1 MHTLVKEA
9 AVEVNIEPEKAEQ
22 LYQNISEKLN

>member
-9 AVEVNIEPEKAEQ
+9 AVEVNIDPEKAEQ
-22 LYQNISEKLN
+22 LYQSISEKLN